1 MANPNIVELN
11 ANNFADFI
19 NGDTPILVDF
29 WAPWCGPC
37 RAVAPTLDEI
47 AAEREGAVLIGKL
60 NVDENQPLAVQH
72 NVRGIPTFI
81 LFQNGEVIDRLTGA
95 MPKQAF
101 DRLLD
106 QNAPNAVA

>member
-1 MANPNIVELN
+1 MANPKIVELN

-47 AAEREGAVLIGKL
+47 ATERDGDILIGKL
-60 NVDENQPLAVQH
+60 NVDDNQPLAVEH
-72 NVRGIPTFI
+72 GVRGIPTFI
-81 LFQNGEVIDRLTGA
+81 LFQKGEAGARLTGA
-95 MPKQAF
+95 MPKAAF

-106 QNAPNAVA
+106 ENVQSAVA